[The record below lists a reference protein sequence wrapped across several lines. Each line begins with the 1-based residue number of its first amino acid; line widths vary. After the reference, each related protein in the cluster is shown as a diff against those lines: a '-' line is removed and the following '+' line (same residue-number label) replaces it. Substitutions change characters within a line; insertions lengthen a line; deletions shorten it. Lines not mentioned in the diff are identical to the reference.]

1 VYLDQELS
9 CIHRDVQMMGAHTV
23 FDLDRVTEPCGR
35 ALVDATAALFPI
47 PRER

>member
-23 FDLDRVTEPCGR
+23 FDFDLLAEQCGR
-35 ALVDATAALFPI
+35 ALVEANAALFASAP
-47 PRER
+47 ER